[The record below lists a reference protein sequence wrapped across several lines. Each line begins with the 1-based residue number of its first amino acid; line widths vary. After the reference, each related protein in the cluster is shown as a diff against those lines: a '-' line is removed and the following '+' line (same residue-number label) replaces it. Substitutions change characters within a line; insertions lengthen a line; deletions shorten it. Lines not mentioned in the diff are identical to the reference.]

1 MKRIFAFGLVLAM
14 ILSMSVTAFAA
25 EGSGTGK
32 KPGESQ
38 NIDVTAKTESNI
50 SAATVYSVDIEW
62 ESMTFTYVES
72 GSKVWNPNTHAYS
85 TSTESKWDRT
95 ESKITVTNHSNASV
109 KVAVEYTPIEGNGVS
124 GTISNGSATL
134 NAGVENKP
142 KEADKLE
149 ARLTI
154 SGTPNESVTDKGIK
168 VGSVKVTISN

>member
-1 MKRIFAFGLVLAM
+1 MKRIFAFGIVLAM

-32 KPGESQ
+32 RPGESQ
-38 NIDVTAKTESNI
+38 DIDVTAKTTSSTSI
-50 SAATVYSVDIEW
+50 ATVYSVDIEW

-72 GSKVWNPNTHAYS
+72 GSKVWNPNTHVYS
-85 TSTESKWDRT
+85 TSTTSGWDRT

-109 KVAVEYTPIEGNGVS
+109 KVAVEYTPIEGNGVG

-149 ARLTI
+149 AKLTI
-154 SGTPNESVTDKGIK
+154 SGTPNESVTDTGIK
-168 VGSVKVTISN
+168 VGLVKVTISN